1 MKSKTRNPIP
11 LKKKKKLLESTDLLG
26 NHFPK
31 LHRY

>member
-11 LKKKKKLLESTDLLG
+11 LKKKKLLESTDLLG